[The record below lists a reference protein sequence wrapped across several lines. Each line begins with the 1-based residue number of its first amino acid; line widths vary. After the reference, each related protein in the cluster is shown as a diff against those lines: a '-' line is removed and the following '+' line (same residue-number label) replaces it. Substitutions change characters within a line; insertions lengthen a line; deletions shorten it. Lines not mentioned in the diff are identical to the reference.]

1 MAHKDGTPYD
11 PHAPHPFHNRK
22 IMRWTGFD
30 YTTAADYF
38 ITIVVHDRLSLFG
51 RVEADHVNLSPAGE
65 MVRDTLGVLLDRYPD
80 VEMLQQVIMPNHIH
94 LVIGKYDERVS
105 VLGMMEWFKGI
116 TTYRYGVGVKEHGW
130 PRYHDKLWQR
140 SFYDH
145 VIRNQRAFEYIMRYV
160 YENPI
165 RWTAD
170 HLNPDCKVPDEI
182 MKTVR
187 DMELGTP
194 PPSSGRRY

>member
-1 MAHKDGTPYD
+1 
-11 PHAPHPFHNRK
+11 
-22 IMRWTGFD
+22 
-30 YTTAADYF
+30 
-38 ITIVVHDRLSLFG
+38 
-51 RVEADHVNLSPAGE
+51 
-65 MVRDTLGVLLDRYPD
+65 
-80 VEMLQQVIMPNHIH
+80 MPNHIH

-105 VLGMMEWFKGI
+105 VPGMMEWFKGF
-116 TTYRYGVGVKEHGW
+116 TTYRYGVGVKEQCW

-140 SFYDH
+140 SYYDH
-145 VIRNQRAFEYIMRYV
+145 VIRNERAFEYIMRYV

-170 HLNPDCKVPDEI
+170 HLNPDCKDPDEI

-194 PPSSGRRY
+194 PPVKAR